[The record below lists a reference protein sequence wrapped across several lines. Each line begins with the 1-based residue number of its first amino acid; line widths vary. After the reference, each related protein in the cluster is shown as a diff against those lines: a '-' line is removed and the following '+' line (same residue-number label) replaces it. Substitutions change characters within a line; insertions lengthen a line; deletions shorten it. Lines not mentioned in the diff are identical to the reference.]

1 MAGIGFELRRMMD
14 DGQSLMSRVRGY
26 ACAGLISS
34 GPWIMT
40 IVTLGVLSAF
50 GSDGSFTYAPNADFN
65 GSDEFCFV
73 IGPDDAAAGGHVQR
87 FQYAWPGQ
95 VS

>member
-50 GSDGSFTYAPNADFN
+50 QFLLSPRSEFEVFRGLITYAFAFSLIVV
-65 GSDEFCFV
+65 GVLQMTSSEV
-73 IGPDDAAAGGHVQR
+73 EM
-87 FQYAWPGQ
+87 
-95 VS
+95 